1 MAAQARLNSR
11 YFLIRDIFA
20 EEIQYLLT
28 ESRLPDVMKH
38 VLSFQNKRIQIFD
51 LYLQISFAQHIVSC
65 LIVN

>member
-28 ESRLPDVMKH
+28 ESRFPDVTKH
-38 VLSFQNKRIQIFD
+38 VLSFTKEIK
-51 LYLQISFAQHIVSC
+51 YLICIYKYPLLNISLV
-65 LIVN
+65 V